1 MRLETFSYLPELDA
15 LEVRAQVEWI
25 LERGMVVAIEHTER
39 PDPYAHYWT
48 LWRLPLFDVRDAE
61 TVLDA
66 VEECRHANPD
76 SYVRLN
82 GYDPVRQGQVSS
94 FVVQRPE
101 DGA

>member
-25 LERGMVVAIEHTER
+25 LARGMVVAIEHTER

-61 TVLDA
+61 TVLAA
-66 VEECRHANPD
+66 VEECRRANPG

-82 GYDPVRQGQVSS
+82 GYDPIRQGQVSS
-94 FVVQRPE
+94 FVVQRPDE
-101 DGA
+101 GA

>member
-25 LERGMVVAIEHTER
+25 LARGTVVAIEHTER

-61 TVLDA
+61 TVLGA
-66 VEECRHANPD
+66 VEECRRAHPD

-101 DGA
+101 EGA